1 VKDDQ
6 RQDAFVDLLEQ
17 RQNASIGQMKLS
29 LIDIASLAPKEN
41 ESLKNQ
47 GSKSKKSKSKYG
59 KSMKSS
65 QTGEHQEELKAN

>member
-1 VKDDQ
+1 
-6 RQDAFVDLLEQ
+6 
-17 RQNASIGQMKLS
+17 MKMS
-29 LIDIASLAPKEN
+29 LIDISALAPKEN

-65 QTGEHQEELKAN
+65 QTGDHQEEFKAN